1 LHHQMNNIINDDSI
15 SAAKIVAA
23 ARETAPGGRPSINRS
38 MFRQYDIRGRVGT
51 ELDDLAVKAIADAFA
66 AYVIQAGQKQVI
78 VGRDNR
84 FSSAGFRN
92 LVVDALLKNGLDVID
107 IGELITP
114 MFYFAARHL
123 NVDAGV
129 MITASH
135 NPGHDNGFK
144 LLLGAS
150 TIYGEEIQR
159 LAQMVEDG
167 SVVTADVPGKLKDIN
182 IVEDYVADIKSRISL
197 GSRKLKVV
205 VDCGNGTAGFI
216 APRLLRELGCEVVEL
231 YCESDPDYPNHHP
244 DPVKIGNCQDLIKM
258 VQAGKADL
266 GIGFDGDG
274 DRLGVVAPNGK
285 IIWGDTL
292 MILYWREILPKYPGL
307 DCIVEV
313 KCSQA
318 LVDEIEHLGGKPL
331 LYKTGH
337 SLIKAKMKEIGA
349 IFTGEMSGHMFFAD
363 EYYGYDDAI
372 YAAARLLRILS
383 NSDKS
388 IMELL
393 ADVPA
398 YHATP
403 ELRVKSSDTEKF
415 MIVGKVLRHFQALYE
430 VIDIDG
436 ARILFPGGWGL
447 VRASNTGPELIVRCE
462 GKTVEDLEKIKTELF
477 GFLGELGLSNIGQE

>member
-1 LHHQMNNIINDDSI
+1 M
-15 SAAKIVAA
+15 
-23 ARETAPGGRPSINRS
+23 INRS
-38 MFRQYDIRGRVGT
+38 MFRQYDIRGRAGT
-51 ELDDLAVKAIADAFA
+51 ELDDLAVQGIAAAFA
-66 AYVIQAGQKQVI
+66 AYVIEAGRKQVI

-92 LVVDALLKNGLDVID
+92 IVVETLLKSGLNVID

-114 MFYFAARHL
+114 MFYFAARNL
-123 NVDAGV
+123 NVDAGM

-144 LLLGAS
+144 LLLGTS
-150 TIYGEEIQR
+150 TIYGEEIQQ
-159 LAQMVEDG
+159 LAQMAEDG
-167 SVVTADVPGKLKDIN
+167 VGSTGDKSGNLEEIN
-182 IVEDYVADIKSRISL
+182 IVEDYVSDIKGRISL

-231 YCESDPDYPNHHP
+231 YCESDPNFPNHHP
-244 DPVKIGNCQDLIKM
+244 DPVKVANCQDLIKV
-258 VQAGKADL
+258 VQAAKADL

-274 DRLGVVAPNGK
+274 DRLGVVAPNGE

-292 MILYWREILPKYPGL
+292 MILYWREILAKHPGA

-318 LVDEIEHLGGKPL
+318 LIDEIERLGGKPII
-331 LYKTGH
+331 YKTGH

-383 NSDKS
+383 NSDKG
-388 IMELL
+388 ITELL
-393 ADVPA
+393 ADVPV

-415 MIVGKVLRHFQALYE
+415 MIVEQVLRHFQALYN

-462 GKTVEDLEKIKTELF
+462 GKTVDDLEKIKTELF
-477 GFLGELGLSNIGQE
+477 GFLGELGLSNIG